1 MTTDVHKMS
10 VPTITN
16 DGRGLSFFST
26 REIELSGEVS
36 RQLSEQIS
44 AVNFRLRRSVG
55 YSADFH
61 VAGDP
66 TLLIV
71 LSGTMRITLPGGDS
85 KDFTAGDIYIAEDYL
100 KPDIAFEKGVHGHS
114 AKTISDTPYNALHL
128 KLARR
133 EAYISAHKKTR
144 KP

>member
-1 MTTDVHKMS
+1 MTTASDKIT

-16 DGRGLSFFST
+16 DGEGASYFST
-26 REIELSGEVS
+26 REIELNGDAA
-36 RQLSEQIS
+36 RQLSDQIE

-55 YSADFH
+55 YRAEAH

-71 LSGTMRITLPGGDS
+71 LSGTMRIELPSGEHRDFSKGDM
-85 KDFTAGDIYIAEDYL
+85 YIAEDYL
-100 KPDIAFEKGVHGHS
+100 TPNTAFESGRHGHS
-114 AKTISDTPYNALHL
+114 ARTLGDELYEALHL

-133 EAYISAHKKTR
+133 
-144 KP
+144 

>member
-1 MTTDVHKMS
+1 MTSELHKMT

-16 DGRGLSFFST
+16 DGQGASFFGT
-26 REIELSGEVS
+26 RVIELNGEIS
-36 RQLSEQIS
+36 RLLSDQIA

-71 LSGTMRITLPGGDS
+71 LSGTMRIELPSGEHRDFSKGDM
-85 KDFTAGDIYIAEDYL
+85 YIAEDYL
-100 KPDIAFEKGVHGHS
+100 APEVAFKRGQHGHRAETVGDES
-114 AKTISDTPYNALHL
+114 YNALHL
-128 KLARR
+128 KLSRR
-133 EAYISAHKKTR
+133 
-144 KP
+144 

>member
-1 MTTDVHKMS
+1 MTSELHKMT

-16 DGRGLSFFST
+16 DGQGASFFGT
-26 REIELSGEVS
+26 RVIELNGEIS
-36 RQLSEQIS
+36 RLLSDQIA

-71 LSGTMRITLPGGDS
+71 LSGTMRIELPSGESRDFSKGDM
-85 KDFTAGDIYIAEDYL
+85 YIAEDYL
-100 KPDIAFEKGVHGHS
+100 APEVAFKRGQHGHRAETVGDES
-114 AKTISDTPYNALHL
+114 YNALHL
-128 KLARR
+128 KLSRR
-133 EAYISAHKKTR
+133 
-144 KP
+144 

>member
-1 MTTDVHKMS
+1 MTTASDKIT

-16 DGRGLSFFST
+16 DGEGASYFST
-26 REIELSGEVS
+26 REIELNGDAAC
-36 RQLSEQIS
+36 QLSDQIE

-55 YSADFH
+55 YRAEAH

-71 LSGTMRITLPGGDS
+71 LSGTMRIELPSGEHRDFSKGDM
-85 KDFTAGDIYIAEDYL
+85 YIAEDYL
-100 KPDIAFEKGVHGHS
+100 TPYTAFESGRHGHS
-114 AKTISDTPYNALHL
+114 ARTLGDEPYEALHL

-133 EAYISAHKKTR
+133 DAS
-144 KP
+144 

>member
-1 MTTDVHKMS
+1 MTIAPHKIT

-16 DGRGLSFFST
+16 DGQGASHFST
-26 REIELSGEVS
+26 REIDLNGDAA
-36 RQLSEQIS
+36 RQLSDQIG

-55 YSADFH
+55 YSADVH

-71 LSGTMRITLPGGDS
+71 LSGTMRIELPSGEHRDFSKGDM
-85 KDFTAGDIYIAEDYL
+85 YIAEDYL
-100 KPDIAFEKGVHGHS
+100 AVGVEFKEGLHGHS
-114 AKTISDTPYNALHL
+114 AHTIGNEVYEALHL

-133 EAYISAHKKTR
+133 DAV
-144 KP
+144 

>member
-1 MTTDVHKMS
+1 MTQIMTSTLHKIT

-16 DGRGLSFFST
+16 DGQGASFFST
-26 REIELSGEVS
+26 REIDLNGEAA
-36 RQLSEQIS
+36 RQLSDQIG

-55 YSADFH
+55 YSADYH

-71 LSGTMRITLPGGDS
+71 LSGTMRIELPSGETRDFSTGDM
-85 KDFTAGDIYIAEDYL
+85 YIAEDYL
-100 KPDIAFEKGVHGHS
+100 TPATPFKRGEHGHR
-114 AKTISDTPYNALHL
+114 AETIGDEPYNALHL

-133 EAYISAHKKTR
+133 DAG
-144 KP
+144 